1 MDDNT
6 KIVVVGS
13 GAVGSTFAY
22 TVLLKG
28 LANELV
34 IIDINKDKAEG
45 DALDLNHGLLLA
57 QPMKIYA
64 GDYPDCKNA
73 DIIVITAGA
82 AQKSGETRLDLMQ
95 RNVVIFNQILTE
107 ILKYN
112 DSAIFIIATNPV
124 DILTYITIKLTN
136 LPKNQ
141 IVGSGTLLDSARFRY
156 LISQKIKIDPRS
168 IHGMIIGEHGDS
180 ELPLWS
186 LLNVA
191 GVNLAEVDYGCHFH
205 LSNESMEEVYNN
217 TKNAAYQI
225 ITKKGATYYAIAL
238 SLSRIC
244 EAILGD
250 QKSILPLS
258 AYLNDYK
265 GISDVCLGIPC
276 IVGRSGIEEV
286 LDLPL
291 NNTEEEQLKNS
302 AMQLKN
308 FIKQIELPSNIH
320 KNVKL

>member
-1 MDDNT
+1 MKDNT

-34 IIDINKDKAEG
+34 IIDKNKEKAEG

-64 GDYPDCKNA
+64 GDYPDCKDA

-82 AQKSGETRLDLMQ
+82 AQKQGETRLDLMQ
-95 RNVVIFNQILTE
+95 RNVEIFNGILTE

-112 DSAIFIIATNPV
+112 NTAIFLIATNPV
-124 DILTYITIKLTN
+124 DILTHITMKLTN
-136 LPKNQ
+136 LPKSK
-141 IVGSGTLLDSARFRY
+141 IIGSGTLLDSARFRY
-156 LISQKIKIDPRS
+156 LISEKIKIDPRS
-168 IHGMIIGEHGDS
+168 IHGMIIGEHGDT
-180 ELPLWS
+180 ELPTWS
-186 LLNVA
+186 MLNVA
-191 GVNLAEVDYGCHFH
+191 GVNLNSVSDNCHFYM
-205 LSNESMEEVYNN
+205 SAEAKEEVYQN

-225 ITKKGATYYAIAL
+225 ISKKGATYYAIAL
-238 SLSRIC
+238 SLARIC

-250 QKSILPLS
+250 QKSILPVS
-258 AYLNDYK
+258 VYLEDYK
-265 GISDVCLGIPC
+265 GISDVCLGIPS
-276 IVGRSGIEEV
+276 IVGRNGIEEI

-291 NNTEEEQLKNS
+291 NDEEEQKLLRS
-302 AMQLKN
+302 AEQLKN
-308 FIKQIELPSNIH
+308 FISQIKLPTA
-320 KNVKL
+320 